1 MKSITYEATNE
12 MKTLEI
18 AEGIAK
24 LARERRIVLLS
35 GELGAGKTTL
45 SKGIAKHLGIADF
58 KIKSPT
64 YTYFREYQL
73 ENGEKLYHIDLYRIQ
88 NQDDQLLLWELEELI
103 ADKNNIL
110 LIEWAENLPLKAP
123 QALTVKLTYTGETSR
138 QITVSAHYEQKDDQ

>member
-1 MKSITYEATNE
+1 MKSITHEATSE
-12 MKTLEI
+12 TETLEI
-18 AEGIAK
+18 AGEIAK
-24 LARERRIVLLS
+24 LAKECRVVLLS

-64 YTYFREYQL
+64 YTYFREYPL
-73 ENGEKLYHIDLYRIQ
+73 EDGQKLYHIDLYRIQ
-88 NQDDQLLLWELEELI
+88 NQDDKLLLWELDELI

-123 QALTVKLTYTGETSR
+123 AALTVKLTYTGETSR
-138 QITVSAHYEQKDDQ
+138 QIRVSAHHEQKDDQ